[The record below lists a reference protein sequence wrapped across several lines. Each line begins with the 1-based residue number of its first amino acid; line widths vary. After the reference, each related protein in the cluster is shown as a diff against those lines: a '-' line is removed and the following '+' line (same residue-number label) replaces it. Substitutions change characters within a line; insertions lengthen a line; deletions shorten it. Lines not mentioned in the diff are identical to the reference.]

1 MVHATTPRAVSSAIT
16 NLCRELVAD
25 PKPCFVPTTPVDE
38 AEPNDCF
45 PVVERYVAEHG
56 GSICYGWTIWEWAGV
71 YAEAEF
77 HAVWRSPS
85 GELRDLTPK
94 LLPVSQI
101 LFLPDPS
108 RTYEGRQVNNVR
120 RPLSSSPDVADF
132 LAAADAEFE
141 LMNGGARAEEHGAIR
156 VSASEAAELGTIRER
171 RRLAYARIV
180 SRLPKPG
187 RNDPCPCGSGKK
199 FKKCHGL

>member
-1 MVHATTPRAVSSAIT
+1 VSTKPR
-16 NLCRELVAD
+16 
-25 PKPCFVPTTPVDE
+25 FVPTTPVDG

-45 PVVERYVAEHG
+45 PLVERHVAEHG

-71 YAEAEF
+71 YVEAEF
-77 HAVWRSPS
+77 HAVWQSPS
-85 GELRDLTPK
+85 GEIRDVTPK
-94 LLPVSQI
+94 PLPVSQI

-120 RPLSSSPDVADF
+120 RPLSSNPDVAEF

-141 LMNGGARAEEHGAIR
+141 FMNRGARGQHGAIP
-156 VSASEAAELGTIRER
+156 VSASEAAELETIRER
-171 RRLAYARIV
+171 RELAYARIV
-180 SRLPKPG
+180 AKLPQPG

-199 FKKCHGL
+199 FKKCHAQ